1 MITLERILVPVD
13 FSETSDVA
21 LKYGRAL
28 AENFHAS
35 LRLLHVL
42 ENPLLQNVA
51 SEVYVPPPNF
61 YEDWEKA
68 VRQKLDGLLS
78 AADRQ
83 ALDATCEVRQGSPFA
98 EIINYACGENIDLI
112 VMGTHGRGA
121 VGHLLLGSVAERVVR
136 KAPCPVLTVRHP
148 EHEFVKP

>member
-1 MITLERILVPVD
+1 MITLQRILVPVD
-13 FSETSDVA
+13 FSETSDAA

-35 LRLLHVL
+35 LQLLHVL

-61 YEDWEKA
+61 YEDWENS

-78 AADRQ
+78 GVDRQ
-83 ALDATCEVRQGSPFA
+83 TLQASCSIRHGSPFA
-98 EIINYACGENIDLI
+98 EIISCAHDENIDLI

-136 KAPCPVLTVRHP
+136 KAPCPVLTVRCR
-148 EHEFVKP
+148 EHEFVKS

>member
-13 FSETSDVA
+13 FSETSGVA
-21 LKYGRAL
+21 LKYGKAL
-28 AENFHAS
+28 AENFGAS

-68 VRQKLDGLLS
+68 VREKLDGLLPV
-78 AADRQ
+78 AERT
-83 ALDATCEVRQGSPFA
+83 ALRATCEIRQGSPFT
-98 EIINYACGENIDLI
+98 EILRYAADENIDLV